1 MTVSDGDNNNTT
13 SPAEDNAPAENE
25 EQGTEVVEEVD
36 TDTPAEDNE
45 TPDLS
50 KEVEKWKSLS
60 RKNEDSLKEFRKK
73 YEEASAGFSEME
85 SKNKEK
91 DSELSELRQELRSYK
106 VQSILSKYGIDDD
119 YLEFIESD
127 DLDEMDRK
135 AQKLSEK
142 SHTRGDGHKFKS
154 SSDSDHKVPAKS
166 LADVLRSERKQSD

>member
-13 SPAEDNAPAENE
+13 SPVEENAPAENE
-25 EQGTEVVEEVD
+25 EQGSAVIEEVD

-45 TPDLS
+45 GTDLS

-73 YEEASAGFSEME
+73 YEEASLGFSEME

-91 DSELSELRQELRSYK
+91 DSELSELRQEIRSYK
-106 VQSILSKYGIDDD
+106 VQSILSKYGIGED
-119 YLEFIESD
+119 YIEFIESD

-142 SHTRGDGHKFKS
+142 SQTRGDGHKFIS
-154 SSDSDHKVPAKS
+154 SSDSDHRAPAKS